1 MTITCLSPSRT
12 SLGECSVPR
21 AGPATTS
28 SAIVLTQHLEHLLC
42 KPRGGLGLTVELRS
56 MSTVTYVPTEQVVMV
71 TKWLLSV
78 LCRCVGVNNDD
89 FLDILRNL
97 FTEET
102 LNNILVWLQNYWYIP
117 VGIIVVI
124 TIVVILLPITY
135 RKKPISKIRQRVN
148 TLRRRVSQ
156 RGSQR
161 NRGRN
166 IQEAQTGGVGRN
178 RTRGNRREH
187 ISNPRRLTE
196 SELVAVCS
204 SKWCLWM
211 GLLFEVRALPR
222 ESSFSLHPS
231 GIHLLL

>member
-1 MTITCLSPSRT
+1 M
-12 SLGECSVPR
+12 
-21 AGPATTS
+21 
-28 SAIVLTQHLEHLLC
+28 SA
-42 KPRGGLGLTVELRS
+42 
-56 MSTVTYVPTEQVVMV
+56 VTYVPTEQVVMV

-178 RTRGNRREH
+178 RARGNRREH

-204 SKWCLWM
+204 SKGCLWM
-211 GLLFEVRALPR
+211 GLLFEVRALPQ
-222 ESSFSLHPS
+222 ESSFCLHPS